1 MLNGSL
7 HDGLLSSHE
16 AYHPIAS
23 SASSGNLPREAGNFS
38 ATERQKI
45 MGITKTAFG
54 SAGQA
59 GQADL
64 FTLTNQ
70 AGCEVKITN
79 YGGIVVSLA
88 VPDRTGRR
96 DDVVLG
102 YDTLGEYVKDNPF
115 FGALVGRYG
124 NRIAKGRFTLDGVEY
139 KLAINN
145 GPNHLHGGLRGF
157 DKVVWAAKAQDTP
170 DGPALELTY
179 VSPDMEEGYPGR
191 LAVTVV
197 YTWTNA
203 NALRVDYAAT
213 TDRRT
218 VVNLTQHS
226 YFNLAGAGNGDI
238 LGHEMTIRGD
248 QFTPAD
254 SELIPTGELASVAG
268 TPLDFRRP
276 HPIGQRIAA
285 DHEQIRFGG
294 GYDHNWVLKGAKG
307 KLAKAAHVREPA
319 SGRTMEVWT
328 TEPGVQF
335 YTGNFLDGHNVGKAG
350 KVYRK
355 RYGFCLETQ
364 HYPDSPNQPTFPSTV
379 LAPGQTYRHT
389 TEYRFGTD

>member
-1 MLNGSL
+1 MS
-7 HDGLLSSHE
+7 
-16 AYHPIAS
+16 
-23 SASSGNLPREAGNFS
+23 
-38 ATERQKI
+38 
-45 MGITKTAFG
+45 ITKAAFG

-59 GQADL
+59 GAADL

-88 VPDRTGRR
+88 VPDRTHRR

-102 YDTLGEYVKDNPF
+102 YETLAEYVKDNPF
-115 FGALVGRYG
+115 FGALAGRYA

-145 GPNHLHGGLRGF
+145 GPNHLHGGRRGF

-179 VSPDMEEGYPGR
+179 VSADMEEGYPGR
-191 LAVTVV
+191 LSTTVV
-197 YTWTNA
+197 YTWTHA
-203 NALRVDYAAT
+203 NALRVDYTAT
-213 TDRRT
+213 TDKRT

-226 YFNLAGAGNGDI
+226 YFNLAGAGNGDV
-238 LGHEMTIRGD
+238 LGHEMTIRAD
-248 QFTPAD
+248 KFTPAD
-254 SELIPTGELASVAG
+254 AELIPTGEIAPVAS

-276 HPIGQRIAA
+276 HPVGQRIAA

-307 KLAKAAHVREPA
+307 KLAQAVVLREPC
-319 SGRTMEVWT
+319 SGRIMEVWT

-335 YTGNFLDGHNVGKAG
+335 YSGNFLDGHNVGKGG
-350 KVYRK
+350 KAYHK
-355 RYGFCLETQ
+355 RYGLCLETQ
-364 HYPDSPNQPTFPSTV
+364 HYPDSPNRPSFPSTV
-379 LAPGQTYRHT
+379 LDPGQTYRHT
-389 TEYRFGTD
+389 TEYRFAAD